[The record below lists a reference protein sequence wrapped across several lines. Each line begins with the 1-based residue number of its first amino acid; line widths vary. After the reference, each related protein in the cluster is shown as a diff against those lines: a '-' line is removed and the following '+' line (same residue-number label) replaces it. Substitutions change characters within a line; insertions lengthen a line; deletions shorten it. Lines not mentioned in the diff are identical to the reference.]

1 MSTFCIFFEAMGG
14 RCEIRLAA
22 VHESAAHRLAQ
33 FAIDEVNRIETKYS
47 RYRPDSVLSQIAAR
61 AGNDWTVCDDE
72 TQALL
77 DYANTLF
84 VRSDGLFD
92 ITSGVL
98 RRAWNFRRAELP
110 TEEALRILCGLVNWS
125 SVQRD
130 GRRIRLPQA
139 GMELDFGGFG
149 KEYAADRAASALVE
163 QGIKHGYV
171 NLAGDIRVI
180 GPQTQGQPW
189 RIGIQNP
196 QLCDGLIASIEVT
209 SGAVA
214 TSGDYERSFVYDG
227 RRFCHILHPHSGR
240 PVNFWR
246 SVSVLAPSALEAG
259 SFSTIAMLKEEQG
272 LAFLERDNVI
282 YIAVDQA
289 GALHCSQTN

>member
-1 MSTFCIFFEAMGG
+1 MSTFRIFFDAMGS
-14 RCEIRLAA
+14 RCEIQLAA
-22 VHESAAHRLAQ
+22 LDESAAHGLAQ
-33 FAIDEVNRIETKYS
+33 FAIDEVKRIETKYS
-47 RYRPDSVLSQIAAR
+47 RYRPESVLSQIAAR
-61 AGNDWTVCDDE
+61 AGSDWTVCDDE

-77 DYANTLF
+77 DWADALF

-98 RRAWNFRRAELP
+98 RRAWNFRQAELP
-110 TEEALRILCGLVNWS
+110 TVEALRILCGLVDWA

-130 GRRIRLPQA
+130 GRRVRLPQA

-149 KEYAADRAASALVE
+149 KEYAADRAASALVA
-163 QGIKHGYV
+163 QGVKHGYV
-171 NLAGDIRVI
+171 NLAGDIRVV
-180 GPQTQGQPW
+180 GPQIQGQPW

-196 QLCDGLIASIEVT
+196 RLRDDLIATIEVT

-227 RRFCHILHPHSGR
+227 RRFCHILHPRSGL
-240 PVNFWR
+240 PINFWR

-259 SFSTIAMLKEEQG
+259 SLSTIAMLKEEQG
-272 LAFLERDNVI
+272 LAFLKLENVV
-282 YIAVDQA
+282 YIAADQE
-289 GALHCSQTN
+289 GSLHYGQPN